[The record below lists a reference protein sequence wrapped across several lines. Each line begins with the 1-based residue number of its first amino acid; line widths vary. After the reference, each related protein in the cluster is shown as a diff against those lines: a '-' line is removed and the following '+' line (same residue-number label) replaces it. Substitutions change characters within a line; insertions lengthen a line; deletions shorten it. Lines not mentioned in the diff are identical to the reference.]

1 MEVRIMLMNMKDIL
15 AVAKE
20 NKFALPAFNIS
31 DYSMFLGIMEVC
43 EETNSPVIIEIHP
56 DELSFIGSEMV
67 TAIKEKAYKS
77 PIPVCI
83 HLDHCSDFGKIMWAI
98 QSGFTS
104 VMFDGAELPFEEN
117 IAGTKKV
124 IEAAHPVNVSVE
136 AELGTIGT
144 TDPDEMEGGAAEII
158 YTDPEDAF
166 KFIAESGVDTLAV
179 AIGTCH
185 GLYPAGM
192 KPELKLDIL
201 KEIASKVDIP
211 LVLHGGSNNPDK
223 EIGESVTLGIN
234 KINISS
240 DIKAAYFEKMREVL
254 EDKSLREPNVIEP
267 ECMKAMKEV
276 AKHKLEL
283 FQTIG
288 KADLY

>member
-1 MEVRIMLMNMKDIL
+1 MLMNMKEIL
-15 AVAKE
+15 ATAKQH
-20 NKFALPAFNIS
+20 KFAIPAFNIS

-67 TAIKEKAYKS
+67 TAMKEKAYKS
-77 PIPVCI
+77 TIPVCI
-83 HLDHCSDFGKIMWAI
+83 HLDHCSDFGKIIWAI

-104 VMFDGAELPFEEN
+104 VMFDGAELSFEDN
-117 IAGTKKV
+117 KIDTKKV
-124 IEAAHPVNVSVE
+124 AAAAHPVNVSVE
-136 AELGTIGT
+136 AELGTIGSLNPE
-144 TDPDEMEGGAAEII
+144 DMEGGAAKII
-158 YTDPEDAF
+158 YTNPEDAA
-166 KFIAESGVDTLAV
+166 KFVAETKADTLAV

-185 GLYPAGM
+185 GLYPEGM
-192 KPELKLDIL
+192 KPELRLDIL
-201 KEIASKVDIP
+201 KEIKNKVDIP

-223 EIGESVTLGIN
+223 EIAEAVTLGIN

-240 DIKAAYFEKMREVL
+240 DIKVAYFERMREVL
-254 EDKSLREPNVIEP
+254 QDKSLREPNVIEP
-267 ECMKAMKEV
+267 MCMEAMKEV

-288 KADLY
+288 KASLY

>member
-1 MEVRIMLMNMKDIL
+1 MLMNMKDIL

-31 DYSMFLGIMEVC
+31 DYSMFLGIMDVC

-56 DELSFIGSEMV
+56 DELSFIGAEML

-77 PIPVCI
+77 SVPVCI
-83 HLDHCSDFGKIMWAI
+83 HLDHCSDFGKIIWAI

-117 IAGTKKV
+117 IAGTKKI

-144 TDPDEMEGGAAEII
+144 TDPAEMEGGAAKII
-158 YTDPEDAF
+158 YTDPEDAA
-166 KFIAESGVDTLAV
+166 KFVAETGVDTLAI

-201 KEIASKVDIP
+201 KEIASKVDVP

-254 EDKSLREPNVIEP
+254 QDKSLREPNVIEP
-267 ECMKAMKEV
+267 PCIEAMKEV

-288 KADLY
+288 KAELY

>member
-1 MEVRIMLMNMKDIL
+1 MLMNMKDIL

-77 PIPVCI
+77 PVPVCI

-144 TDPDEMEGGAAEII
+144 TNPDEMEGGAAKII
-158 YTDPEDAF
+158 YTDPEDAV
-166 KFIAESGVDTLAV
+166 KFVAETGVDTLAI

-254 EDKSLREPNVIEP
+254 QDKSLREPNVIEP
-267 ECMKAMKEV
+267 ECIKAMKVV

>member
-1 MEVRIMLMNMKDIL
+1 MLMNMKDIL

-31 DYSMFLGIMEVC
+31 DYSMFLGVMDVC

-56 DELSFIGSEMV
+56 DELSFIGPEMV

-77 PIPVCI
+77 SVPVCI
-83 HLDHCSDFGKIMWAI
+83 HLDHCGDFGKIIWAI

-104 VMFDGAELPFEEN
+104 VMFDGAELSFEDN

-124 IEAAHPVNVSVE
+124 VEAAHPVNVSVE
-136 AELGTIGT
+136 AELGTIGS
-144 TDPDEMEGGAAEII
+144 TDPEEMEGGAAEII
-158 YTDPEDAF
+158 YTVPEDAV
-166 KFIAESGVDTLAV
+166 KFVAETGVDTLAV

-201 KEIASKVDIP
+201 KEIAAKVDIP
-211 LVLHGGSNNPDK
+211 LVLHGGSNNPDA

-240 DIKAAYFEKMREVL
+240 DIKAAYFNKMREVL
-254 EDKSLREPNVIEP
+254 QDKSLREPNVIEP
-267 ECMKAMKEV
+267 LCMEAMKEV
-276 AKHKLEL
+276 VKHKLEL

-288 KADLY
+288 KASLY

>member
-1 MEVRIMLMNMKDIL
+1 MLMNMKDIL

-20 NKFALPAFNIS
+20 NKFAIPAFNIS
-31 DYSMFLGIMEVC
+31 DYSMFLGIMDVC

-56 DELSFIGSEMV
+56 DELSFTGPEMV
-67 TAIKEKAYKS
+67 LAIKERAYKS
-77 PIPVCI
+77 PVPVCI
-83 HLDHCSDFGKIMWAI
+83 HLDHCSDFGIIIYAI

-117 IAGTKKV
+117 IAGAKKV
-124 IEAAHPVNVSVE
+124 VEAAHPANVSVE
-136 AELGTIGT
+136 AELGTIGS
-144 TDPDEMEGGAAEII
+144 TDPADFEGGTAKII
-158 YTDPEDAF
+158 YTNPDDAA
-166 KFIAESGVDTLAV
+166 KFVAETGVDTLAV

-201 KEIASKVDIP
+201 KEIEAKVDIP

-240 DIKAAYFEKMREVL
+240 DIKVAYFQKMREVL
-254 EDKSLREPNVIEP
+254 KDEGVREPNVIEP
-267 ECMKAMKEV
+267 QCMEAMKEC

-288 KADLY
+288 KASLY

>member
-1 MEVRIMLMNMKDIL
+1 MLMNMKEIL
-15 AVAKE
+15 SVAKE
-20 NKFALPAFNIS
+20 HKFAIPAFNIA
-31 DYSMFLGIMEVC
+31 DYSMFLGVMDLC

-77 PIPVCI
+77 PVPVCI
-83 HLDHCSDFGKIMWAI
+83 HLDHCGDFGKIMWAI

-104 VMFDGAELPFEEN
+104 VMFDGASLSFEEN
-117 IAGTKKV
+117 IAGAKKV
-124 IEAAHPVNVSVE
+124 VEAAHPINVSVE
-136 AELGTIGT
+136 AELGTIGSLEPA
-144 TDPDEMEGGAAEII
+144 DLEGGTAKII
-158 YTDPEDAF
+158 YTNPDDAV
-166 KFIAESGVDTLAV
+166 KFVAETGVDTLAV

-201 KEIASKVDIP
+201 KEIEAKVDVP

-223 EIGESVTLGIN
+223 EIGESVTLGIS

-240 DIKAAYFEKMREVL
+240 DIKVAYFNKMREVL
-254 EDKSLREPNVIEP
+254 QDKSLREPNVIEP
-267 ECMKAMKEV
+267 MCMEAMKEV
-276 AKHKLEL
+276 VKQKLDL
-283 FQTIG
+283 FQTTG
-288 KADLY
+288 KANLY

>member
-1 MEVRIMLMNMKDIL
+1 MLMNMKDIL

-166 KFIAESGVDTLAV
+166 KFIAETGVDTLAV

-211 LVLHGGSNNPDK
+211 LVLHGGSNSPDK

>member
-1 MEVRIMLMNMKDIL
+1 MLMNMKDIL

-20 NKFALPAFNIS
+20 NKFAIPAFNIS
-31 DYSMFLGIMEVC
+31 DYSMFLGIMDVC

-56 DELSFIGSEMV
+56 DELSFTGPEMV
-67 TAIKEKAYKS
+67 LAIKERAYKS
-77 PIPVCI
+77 PVPVCI
-83 HLDHCSDFGKIMWAI
+83 HLDHCSDFGTIIYAI

-104 VMFDGAELPFEEN
+104 VMFDGAERPFEEN
-117 IAGTKKV
+117 IAGAKKV
-124 IEAAHPVNVSVE
+124 VEAAHPANVSVE
-136 AELGTIGT
+136 AELGTIGS
-144 TDPDEMEGGAAEII
+144 TDPADFEGGTAKII
-158 YTDPEDAF
+158 YTNPDDAA
-166 KFIAESGVDTLAV
+166 KFVAETGVDTLAV

-201 KEIASKVDIP
+201 KEIEAKVDIP

-240 DIKAAYFEKMREVL
+240 DIKVAYFQKMREVL
-254 EDKSLREPNVIEP
+254 KDEGVREPNVIEP
-267 ECMKAMKEV
+267 QCMEAMKEC

-288 KADLY
+288 KASLY

>member
-1 MEVRIMLMNMKDIL
+1 MLMNMKEIL
-15 AVAKE
+15 SVAKE
-20 NKFALPAFNIS
+20 NKFAIPAFNIS
-31 DYSMFLGIMEVC
+31 DYSMFLGIMDIC

-56 DELSFIGSEMV
+56 DELSFTGSEMV
-67 TAIKEKAYKS
+67 KAIIEKAYKS
-77 PIPVCI
+77 PVPVCI
-83 HLDHCSDFGKIMWAI
+83 HLDHCSDFGKIIWAI

-104 VMFDGAELPFEEN
+104 VMFDGAHLPFEEN
-117 IAGTKKV
+117 IAGAKKV
-124 IEAAHPVNVSVE
+124 VEAAHPVNVSVE
-136 AELGTIGT
+136 AELGTIGSLAPE
-144 TDPDEMEGGAAEII
+144 DLEGGSAKII
-158 YTDPEDAF
+158 YTDPDDAA
-166 KFIAESGVDTLAV
+166 KFVEETGVDTLAV

-201 KEIASKVDIP
+201 KAIEKKVNVP

-240 DIKAAYFEKMREVL
+240 DIKVAYFDKMREVL
-254 EDKSLREPNVIEP
+254 QDKGLREPNVIEP
-267 ECMKAMKEV
+267 PCIEAMKVV

-288 KADLY
+288 KASLY

>member
-1 MEVRIMLMNMKDIL
+1 MLMNMKDIL

-20 NKFALPAFNIS
+20 NKFAIPAFNIS
-31 DYSMFLGIMEVC
+31 DYSMFLGIMDVC

-56 DELSFIGSEMV
+56 DELSFTGPEMV
-67 TAIKEKAYKS
+67 LAIKERAYKS
-77 PIPVCI
+77 PVPVCI
-83 HLDHCSDFGKIMWAI
+83 HLDHCSDFGTIIYAI

-117 IAGTKKV
+117 IAGAKKV
-124 IEAAHPVNVSVE
+124 VEAAHPANVSVE
-136 AELGTIGT
+136 AELGTIGS
-144 TDPDEMEGGAAEII
+144 TDPADFEGGTAKII
-158 YTDPEDAF
+158 YTNPDDAA
-166 KFIAESGVDTLAV
+166 KFVAETGVDTLAV

-201 KEIASKVDIP
+201 KEIEAKVDIP

-240 DIKAAYFEKMREVL
+240 DIKVAYFQKMREVL
-254 EDKSLREPNVIEP
+254 KDEGVREPNVIEP
-267 ECMKAMKEV
+267 QCMEAMKEC

-288 KADLY
+288 KASL